1 MDDLDQHAFNVW
13 ILAELDRIIED
24 DDEERFMELFGI
36 YDDDE
41 ISIESE
47 TTTVV
52 IDVCEVVYDSEDEND
67 LTKID
72 RVN

>member
-13 ILAELDRIIED
+13 ILAELDRIIE
-24 DDEERFMELFGI
+24 
-36 YDDDE
+36 DDDE